1 MALAG
6 ANRWNNQPTLKG
18 NTMLVQVITLT
29 YPDGDETTYVDQ
41 VGTEDAAEAY
51 NMLDLHL
58 ADGDFGTVKICKL
71 DEVTQ

>member
-1 MALAG
+1 
-6 ANRWNNQPTLKG
+6 
-18 NTMLVQVITLT
+18 MLVQVITLT

-51 NMLDLHL
+51 NILDLHL

-71 DEVTQ
+71 DEVTL